1 MSSLWDLTSEKH
13 TGHNFTT
20 ISLSSYNTQEDFSV
34 LSDCAFSIVTFIGL
48 KVNYKLYNKVR
59 KEKHTEAGKVLQWI
73 MKAYALMQAITCLG
87 YWVIQELLSVA
98 GWNSL
103 TFLHPCNVLN
113 TSHLLIFTFLFFQLY
128 FGIVSLS
135 LAIGRYA
142 FVVQSGPISR
152 FGVQKFG
159 NILIWSSFVIPL
171 FMSLLTS
178 AVQTIEYSGIIAP
191 LKVYELSC
199 SFLNL
204 KEFKVN
210 TSTPCYN
217 CYRSPIYNL
226 THSYL
231 QSSTINAMWIFN
243 VFAYCILYSNA
254 TEGIIYIRSAIFVFR

>member
-1 MSSLWDLTSEKH
+1 MSSRWDLTTGNN

-34 LSDCAFSIVTFIGL
+34 LSDCAFTIVIFIGL
-48 KVNYKLYNKVR
+48 KVNYTLYNKVR
-59 KEKHTEAGKVLQWI
+59 TEKHTEAGKVLQWI

-87 YWVIQELLSVA
+87 SWVLQELLSIA
-98 GWNSL
+98 GWNRL

-113 TSHLLIFTFLFFQLY
+113 TSHLLMFTFLFFQLY
-128 FGIVSLS
+128 FGIISLS

-142 FVVQSGPISR
+142 FVVQSGPVSR
-152 FGVQKFG
+152 FGVQKMG

-171 FMSLLTS
+171 VMSLLTS

-191 LKVYELSC
+191 LKFYELSC
-199 SFLNL
+199 SFPGL

-210 TSTPCYN
+210 TSTPGYN
-217 CYRSPIYNL
+217 SYRSPIYNL
-226 THSYL
+226 AHSHL
-231 QSSTINAMWIFN
+231 PSSTIDVMWILN
-243 VFAYCILYSNA
+243 VFAYCILYSNV